1 MLSEAMRDRLAE
13 MASRYDGLGEQLGL
27 PEVVTDP
34 RKMRELAK
42 ARARLEPA
50 VELFRELERAEGD
63 IAEGESL
70 LAEGHDAELAEELER
85 LRTRRGMLN
94 AKLEEELAPR
104 DPDDDRDS
112 ILEIRAGTGGEE
124 AALFAGNLL
133 RMYLRHAEQVKWK
146 TEVMSE
152 TPGDH
157 GGYKEII
164 VSVKGRGAYGLLKH
178 ESGVHRVQRVPA
190 TESAGRI
197 HTSAATVAVLPEV
210 EDIEIE
216 INPDD
221 LEIDTFRASGPG
233 GQHMQKNDTAVRITH
248 KPSGMVVGSQDERS
262 QLQNKE
268 KAMRFLRARLYEQ
281 AKAKQEAEINAAR
294 RSQVGTGDRSEKI
307 RTYNFPQSRITDH
320 RLQRSWHNLATALD
334 GDIGGMLEALAE
346 AERIVRLGQ
355 PTGATT

>member
-1 MLSEAMRDRLAE
+1 MLSEAMRAKLGE
-13 MASRYDGLGEQLGL
+13 MAAQYDALGEQLGQ
-27 PEVVTDP
+27 PEVVSDP

-42 ARARLEPA
+42 ARARLEPP
-50 VELFRELERAEGD
+50 VELFRDLERAEGD
-63 IAEGESL
+63 VAEGEVL
-70 LAEGHDAELAEELER
+70 LAEGHDAELKEEVAR
-85 LRTRRGMLN
+85 LRSQVEGLI

-112 ILEIRAGTGGEE
+112 LLEIRAGTGGEE
-124 AALFAGNLL
+124 AALFAGDLL
-133 RMYLRHAEQVKWK
+133 RMYLRYAEQVKWK

-152 TPGDH
+152 TPGDY

-164 VSVKGRGAYGLLKH
+164 VSVKGRRAYGLLKH

-216 INPDD
+216 IHPDD

-248 KPSGMVVGSQDERS
+248 TPSGLVVASQNERS

-268 KAMRFLRARLYEQ
+268 QAMRMLRSRLYEQ
-281 AKAKQEAEINAAR
+281 AKAKQQAEIAADR
-294 RSQVGTGDRSEKI
+294 KSQVGTGDRSEKI
-307 RTYNFPQSRITDH
+307 RTYNYPQSRITDH
-320 RLQRSWHNLATALD
+320 RLGRSWHNLATAME
-334 GDIGGMLEALAE
+334 GAIGGILEALSEHARL
-346 AERIVRLGQ
+346 AQLGQ
-355 PTGATT
+355 PGGTA